1 MGTKKRVTVRVRP
14 ECFGPMCWRAA
25 LPVVIP
31 CVAGG
36 VWASSA
42 LAEPAF
48 RIDPSIST
56 RLTYTDNAHQSSNA
70 NSDFIFEVAPTI
82 RVSRLAGRLTGA
94 LDASLRNVVYMDEGD
109 RNTSFIAFQGKGQYE
124 AIENMVFVEASGSVS
139 RNDRS
144 LFSGRSSTDDL
155 NTDAANETRTFTVSP
170 RMVFHFGNTANGQI
184 RLDNRWTS
192 GGSASLGDRYT
203 RTLTGNASDGAAFGP
218 LGWFADYSRVDTEY
232 SDTDQNVF
240 RQNVRLGASYN
251 ATSQLVLRVSV
262 GREQNDYTSGGTE
275 GKTTHGFGFDW
286 TPTPRT
292 QFSAF
297 TEERIFG
304 RGYDISF
311 NHRRALSNWRLSYSK
326 DFSSSDELISGDLQ
340 DAYFEAYFGSL
351 QGLGLTQAQ
360 QDAIKQQLLAQAG
373 LLITNAQYVL
383 KNLQADVSF
392 VGKRNVLSLALYRRA
407 RTRLAND
414 LTASAIDDFANFSEV
429 RDSGGSV
436 SLRHDLTPR
445 SALNT
450 SLSLAKVVGEGTTNQ
465 DIRRKTLSVG
475 LTRRLGA
482 KATGSLDYRHLQAKG
497 TTDYTEN
504 RLTATL
510 GLRF

>member
-1 MGTKKRVTVRVRP
+1 MKVRVQP
-14 ECFGPMCWRAA
+14 ERREPVWWRNM
-25 LPVVIP
+25 LPAI
-31 CVAGG
+31 VAG
-36 VWASSA
+36 VFTQTA
-42 LAEPAF
+42 LADPAVLVE
-48 RIDPSIST
+48 PSIGTS
-56 RLTYTDNAHQSSNA
+56 LTYTDNAHQVKNGS
-70 NSDFIFEVAPTI
+70 SDFIFEVAPAI
-82 RVSRLAGRLTGA
+82 RISRLAGRMTGSM
-94 LDASLRNVVYMDEGD
+94 DASLRNVVYMDEGD
-109 RNTSFIAFQGKGQYE
+109 RNTSFIAFRGQGQYE
-124 AIENMVFVEASGSVS
+124 AIENMLFVEASGTVS

-144 LFSGRSSTDDL
+144 LFSSRSSSDEL
-155 NTDAANETRTFTVSP
+155 STDAANETRSFTVSP
-170 RMVFHFGNTANGQI
+170 RMVFHFGNSANGQI
-184 RLDNRWTS
+184 RLDNRWTT

-203 RTLTGNASDGAAFGP
+203 RTLTGNASDGSAFGP

-232 SDTDQNVF
+232 SDTDQNFF

-251 ATSQLVLRVSV
+251 VTSQLVLRASV
-262 GREQNDYTSGGTE
+262 GREQNDYTSGGTDS
-275 GKTTHGFGFDW
+275 KTTHGVGFDW

-311 NHRRALSNWRLSYSK
+311 NHRRALSNWRLTYSK
-326 DFSSSDELISGDLQ
+326 DFSSSDELISPELQ

-351 QGLGLTQAQ
+351 QGLGLSQAQ
-360 QDAIKQQLLAQAG
+360 QDAVKQQLLAQAG

-383 KNLQADVSF
+383 KNLQGDVSF
-392 VGKRNVLSLALYRRA
+392 VGKRNVLSFALYRRA

-436 SLRHDLTPR
+436 SLRHDLTPLT
-445 SALNT
+445 ALNT
-450 SLSLAKVVGEGTTNQ
+450 SLSLAKVVGEGATKE

-475 LTRRLGA
+475 LSRRLGA
-482 KATGSLDYRHLQAKG
+482 KATGTLDYRHLEAKG
-497 TTDYTEN
+497 TSDYTEN